1 MISTVQYEIVLAGLV
16 GAGLT
21 ERLLEQEEQALNE
34 RFSKNFLERAR
45 RSARF
50 VIQDAL
56 LKQIENKVLQRQPVG
71 EGGIFAA
78 LWHLG
83 EALDM
88 GLLSGFDR
96 IPVRQEFIEICNAL
110 NVDPYTSDDA
120 GSILFAA
127 KEADQIIEYFETQQ
141 IPVCRIGMMQEGKAR
156 VIMRGEVR
164 CYLNKPTAK
173 GDRS

>member
-1 MISTVQYEIVLAGLV
+1 MISTVQYDIVLAGLV
-16 GAGLT
+16 GAKLT
-21 ERLLEQEEQALNE
+21 ERLLKQEEQALSE
-34 RFSKNFLERAR
+34 RYSKSFLERAR
-45 RSARF
+45 LSARF
-50 VIQDAL
+50 VIPDAQL
-56 LKQIENKVLQRQPVG
+56 RQAECKAIQSRSVG

-88 GLLSGFDR
+88 GLLTGFDR
-96 IPVRQEFIEICNAL
+96 IPIRQEFIEICNTL
-110 NVDPYTSDDA
+110 DVDPYTSDDG
-120 GSILFAA
+120 GSILFVTE
-127 KEADQIIEYFETQQ
+127 EADQIIECFVKQQ

>member
-1 MISTVQYEIVLAGLV
+1 MINAVQHDIVLVGLV

-21 ERLLEQEEQALNE
+21 ERLLEQEEQALSK
-34 RFSKNFLERAR
+34 RFSKSFLERAR
-45 RSARF
+45 RAARF
-50 VIQDAL
+50 VIQDAQ
-56 LKQIENKVLQRQPVG
+56 LKQIEDKVLQSAPVG

-83 EALDM
+83 EALGM
-88 GLLSGFDR
+88 GLLTGFDR
-96 IPVRQEFIEICNAL
+96 IPIRQEFIEICNAL
-110 NVDPYTSDDA
+110 DVDPYTSDDN
-120 GSILFAA
+120 GSILFVT
-127 KEADQIIEYFETQQ
+127 EETDQIIEYFEKQQ
-141 IPVCRIGMMQEGKAR
+141 IPVCRIGLMQEGKAR

>member
-1 MISTVQYEIVLAGLV
+1 MINTVQYDIVLAGLV

-21 ERLLEQEEQALNE
+21 ESLLEQEEQALSE
-34 RFSKNFLERAR
+34 RFSKSFLERAR

-50 VIQDAL
+50 VIQDAQ
-56 LKQIENKVLQRQPVG
+56 LKQIENKALLSQPVG

-110 NVDPYTSDDA
+110 NTDPYTSDDA
-120 GSILFAA
+120 GSILFATE
-127 KEADQIIEYFETQQ
+127 EAGHIIEFFEKQQ
-141 IPVCRIGMMQEGKAR
+141 IPVCRIGIMQEGKAR
-156 VIMRGEVR
+156 VIMRGQVR

>member
-1 MISTVQYEIVLAGLV
+1 MTDVVQYDIVLAGLV

-34 RFSKNFLERAR
+34 RFSKSFLERAR

-50 VIQDAL
+50 VIQDAQ
-56 LKQIENKVLQRQPVG
+56 LKQIEDKVLQSVPVG

-83 EALDM
+83 EALGM
-88 GLLSGFDR
+88 GLLTGFDR
-96 IPVRQEFIEICNAL
+96 IPIRQEFIEICNAL
-110 NVDPYTSDDA
+110 DTDPYTSDDG
-120 GSILFAA
+120 GSFLFAA
-127 KEADQIIEYFETQQ
+127 EEADQLIECFEKQQ
-141 IPVCRIGMMQEGKAR
+141 IPVCRIGMMQEGKVR
-156 VIMRGEVR
+156 VVMRGEVR